1 MPFTMTDTFSRDR
14 SARLV
19 DRYTQYRAA
28 LDARPTGGKFMRYRW
43 WMLPNQLNAAWMAY
57 SQMLDDYAT
66 ELANIIND
74 LTHHVARLRAW
85 DTVMAGLS
93 DDEKFEISHEFI
105 DMLGTV
111 ALGQPYAIKSRFTFA
126 VGHLSHQA
134 NQAADGVQ
142 WKDEFPE
149 KNLYLN
155 DIEPYCSQWKK
166 YRSFK
171 LKLEPLAGK
180 KFKEATDDFRNAYN
194 HGFSSRFVI
203 GMTGTVERTVRN
215 GRVSYGFGGN
225 EPLSINEIAD
235 LLQIERD
242 HCYRAFEAFQALI
255 EEQIA
260 AIIAVEAG
268 GKATS
273 GGRSLGEPPI

>member
-1 MPFTMTDTFSRDR
+1 MP
-14 SARLV
+14 
-19 DRYTQYRAA
+19 
-28 LDARPTGGKFMRYRW
+28 YRW
-43 WMLPNQLNAAWMAY
+43 WMLPNRLNAAWMTY

-105 DMLGTV
+105 NMLGTV
-111 ALGQPYAIKSRFTFA
+111 ALGQPYAIKSRFAFA

-134 NQAADGVQ
+134 NQAADGVR
-142 WKDEFPE
+142 WNDEFPD

-171 LKLEPLAGK
+171 LKLEPLGGK
-180 KFKEATDDFRNAYN
+180 KFKGATDDFRNAYN

-203 GMTGTVERTVRN
+203 GMTGTVKRTVKN

-225 EPLSINEIAD
+225 EPLRIDEVAD
-235 LLQIERD
+235 LLQIELD
-242 HCYRAFEAFQALI
+242 HCYRSFEAFQALI
-255 EEQIA
+255 EEQVAGIV
-260 AIIAVEAG
+260 AVEAG

-273 GGRSLGEPPI
+273 GGRAPSPPPTH